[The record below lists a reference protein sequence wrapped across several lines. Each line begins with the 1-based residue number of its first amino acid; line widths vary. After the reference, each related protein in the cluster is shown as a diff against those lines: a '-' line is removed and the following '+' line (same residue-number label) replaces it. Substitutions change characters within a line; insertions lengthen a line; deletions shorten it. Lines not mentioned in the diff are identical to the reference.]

1 MFKCRFR
8 NSEDIRETHV
18 DFISIFVYNNDLRQY
33 VRNNLKRLDF
43 VRVEG
48 MLKNKPKLTNDG
60 KYQQEGYIVAN
71 KINKIVSV
79 HKLAENKVSTS
90 RKKTESN

>member
-1 MFKCRFR
+1 MFQFHSR

-18 DFISIFVYNNDLRQY
+18 DFISTFVYDNDLRQY
-33 VRNNLKRLDF
+33 IRNHLKSLDF
-43 VRVEG
+43 VRIEG
-48 MLKNKPKLTNDG
+48 ILKNKPKLTYEG

-79 HKLAENKVSTS
+79 HKLADKVSTS
-90 RKKTESN
+90 RKKN